1 MLNTNTSIT
10 QLVQIR
16 IRIVDSARVL
26 VYILLNLFLNVTGV
40 ILSAVSDVPID
51 SLIQKEYIYKTTIP
65 TFLQLLPSVE
75 TVSTAATP
83 TSNNQTGHVSDRSR
97 QMWPQYPASEHGK

>member
-10 QLVQIR
+10 QPVHIR

-26 VYILLNLFLNVTGV
+26 VYILLDLFLDVTGV

-51 SLIQKEYIYKTTIP
+51 SLIQKEYI
-65 TFLQLLPSVE
+65 
-75 TVSTAATP
+75 
-83 TSNNQTGHVSDRSR
+83 
-97 QMWPQYPASEHGK
+97 